1 MTAKR
6 STKRTRRRKAIQ
18 HGGMTPDEMQSWR
31 LRIRLLLARAVVRS
45 AYSGANLVGVG
56 DPVQFMSALMMQ
68 GAKDAAKDAKLAAEI
83 GMSMVSGL
91 FTGGTMI
98 AVETWTRMTHMLG
111 GLGGLGSMATE
122 QLIANM
128 PALLGGAENTAG
140 MAVLGLVLFAWVSG
154 ASGNDIVEIVEDGI
168 RKGGQKSTSAAGRA
182 SVFRS
187 SMAAAIG
194 RITRGSA
201 EIGDA
206 VRRFTGI
213 IVRSIASDVCGPA
226 IGAPKALVLSTAP
239 HISAGQTAMS
249 RIEESMIS
257 IIERVARTG
266 EGASVV
272 VQMVTA
278 MVQVMSMGDLGSL
291 YRASER
297 AFRFI
302 SNSISSGA
310 AEIMRSIE
318 RCRADTRGA
327 AAAAASSCSRTPA
340 LLVEYLRGSWQA
352 FLGRIRRGRTEL
364 DLESIYRQES
374 REARAREDELQAR
387 NRAYFDMVLA
397 RMTEDERE
405 MTEALHRMVEEFGV
419 MEGTIYLIGRTNPE
433 KQAEL
438 ERLLD
443 SQLGDPSEERATI
456 RGPEA
461 PRCIAPGPEDATPAS
476 ASASQEMFSPPAL
489 LSSMD
494 PADLGQDAMDAFEN
508 ARTAEEI
515 IENQADIDFQ
525 VAREHAAEI
534 RREADDAA
542 DAALTLAGLRD
553 ENRVPQAAPPP
564 LPQPVPQISLN
575 RTLKRSAPGDD
586 DEEERELKRRKEQE
600 GGKQPR
606 RTRKRKYSRRSNPER
621 KKRKSARTRRR
632 KTRR

>member
-1 MTAKR
+1 
-6 STKRTRRRKAIQ
+6 
-18 HGGMTPDEMQSWR
+18 
-31 LRIRLLLARAVVRS
+31 
-45 AYSGANLVGVG
+45 
-56 DPVQFMSALMMQ
+56 
-68 GAKDAAKDAKLAAEI
+68 
-83 GMSMVSGL
+83 
-91 FTGGTMI
+91 
-98 AVETWTRMTHMLG
+98 
-111 GLGGLGSMATE
+111 
-122 QLIANM
+122 
-128 PALLGGAENTAG
+128 
-140 MAVLGLVLFAWVSG
+140 
-154 ASGNDIVEIVEDGI
+154 
-168 RKGGQKSTSAAGRA
+168 
-182 SVFRS
+182 
-187 SMAAAIG
+187 
-194 RITRGSA
+194 
-201 EIGDA
+201 
-206 VRRFTGI
+206 
-213 IVRSIASDVCGPA
+213 
-226 IGAPKALVLSTAP
+226 
-239 HISAGQTAMS
+239 
-249 RIEESMIS
+249 
-257 IIERVARTG
+257 
-266 EGASVV
+266 
-272 VQMVTA
+272 
-278 MVQVMSMGDLGSL
+278 
-291 YRASER
+291 
-297 AFRFI
+297 
-302 SNSISSGA
+302 
-310 AEIMRSIE
+310 
-318 RCRADTRGA
+318 
-327 AAAAASSCSRTPA
+327 
-340 LLVEYLRGSWQA
+340 
-352 FLGRIRRGRTEL
+352 
-364 DLESIYRQES
+364 
-374 REARAREDELQAR
+374 
-387 NRAYFDMVLA
+387 
-397 RMTEDERE
+397 MTEDERE